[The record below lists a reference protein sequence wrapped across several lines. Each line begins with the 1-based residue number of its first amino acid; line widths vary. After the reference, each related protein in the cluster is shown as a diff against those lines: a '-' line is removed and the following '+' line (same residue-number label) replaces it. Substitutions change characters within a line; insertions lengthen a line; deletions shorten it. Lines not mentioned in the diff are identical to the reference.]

1 MLHRGSKIKNASISL
16 GFPAHERSRP
26 RPMRFNLRSL
36 LLLTLLLAAPF
47 ALAGDSRE
55 YTQFGHSIYIGP
67 DQRTG
72 DVTCFFC
79 SVRVRGQVGGE
90 ITTFGGNVT
99 IEDNASVGGDVTA
112 FGGTVRLGPATRIGG
127 ELTVM
132 GGTLIRDPKAQIG
145 GDVTTFGGQGWL
157 FVIFGLPVL
166 IFAGIIALIVW
177 LIQRR
182 QRPAQTYARAA

>member
-1 MLHRGSKIKNASISL
+1 MK
-16 GFPAHERSRP
+16 
-26 RPMRFNLRSL
+26 FNIRSL
-36 LLLTLLLAAPF
+36 LTICILLAAPF
-47 ALAGDSRE
+47 ALAGDNRE

-67 DQRTG
+67 NEHTG

-90 ITTFGGNVT
+90 ITTFGGNAT

-112 FGGTVRLGPATRIGG
+112 FGGTVRVGPATRIGG

-145 GDVTTFGGQGWL
+145 GDVTTFSGLGWL
-157 FVIFGLPVL
+157 LVIFGLPVVFL
-166 IFAGIIALIVW
+166 AGIIALIVW

-182 QRPAQTYARAA
+182 QRPVQPYARAA